1 MRILGIGTDIEK
13 VARFDAHAAAL
24 PKGAAQR
31 YLTPSEMAEAA
42 LKGAGCAEYLASRF
56 TAKEAVMKSLGAG
69 MDKMP
74 FRDIE
79 IASGE
84 GGKPFVRLFGKALQR
99 AREICAATVMISISH
114 GKEYAVAFAMAVAED
129 VD

>member
-13 VARFDAHAAAL
+13 VERFTAHAAAL

-31 YLTPSEMAEAA
+31 YLTPDEMAEAQG
-42 LKGAGCAEYLASRF
+42 KGAGCAEYLASRF

-74 FRDIE
+74 FKDIG
-79 IASGE
+79 IATGE
-84 GGKPFVRLFGKALQR
+84 AGRPITRLYCKALKR
-99 AREICAATVMISISH
+99 ANEIGASAVMISISH

-129 VD
+129 AD